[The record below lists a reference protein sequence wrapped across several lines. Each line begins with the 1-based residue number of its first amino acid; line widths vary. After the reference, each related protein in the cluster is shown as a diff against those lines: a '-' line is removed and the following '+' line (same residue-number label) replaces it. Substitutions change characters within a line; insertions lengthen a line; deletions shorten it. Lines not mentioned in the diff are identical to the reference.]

1 MRMPARFHITWQDAS
16 TLKIES
22 DAGQQTRLLRFG
34 SPPPPAAG
42 ERTLQGFSVAE
53 WDVPV
58 GRGGRGG
65 AAPPAGGAPRWA
77 ALKVVTTNLRSGW
90 LRTNGVPYS
99 ENVQLTETFIR
110 FADGAD
116 EWMTI
121 TTRVEDPRYLGQGVL
136 TSSNFKREPN
146 GSKFKPAPCK
156 AAT

>member
-1 MRMPARFHITWQDAS
+1 MPARFHITWQDAS

-34 SPPPPAAG
+34 ATAPAGG
-42 ERTLQGFSVAE
+42 ERSLQGFSVAE
-53 WDVPV
+53 WDVPA

-65 AAPPAGGAPRWA
+65 AAPAGGAPRWA
-77 ALKVVTTNLRSGW
+77 ALKVTTTNLRSGW

-99 ENVQLTETFIR
+99 ENAQLTETFIR

-116 EWMTI
+116 EWMTV
-121 TTRVEDPRYLGQGVL
+121 TTRVEDPRYLNQGVL

-146 GSKFKPAPCK
+146 GAKFKPTPCK
-156 AAT
+156 PAA